1 MLPDQ
6 FGDPMDPQSDVELI
20 KAIYR
25 AEREAE
31 RIVREAEEVARALL
45 AAAETAARETVE
57 AKNLEI
63 TRGEKE
69 KREKETGETEK
80 EAQALLERTR
90 LQVESWVRRS
100 EPGIDSIADALL
112 ERILPS

>member
-6 FGDPMDPQSDVELI
+6 FGDPMDPQSDIELI

-31 RIVREAEEVARALL
+31 RIVREAEEAARALL

-90 LQVESWVRRS
+90 LQVEAWVRRS
-100 EPGIDSIADALL
+100 EPEIDSIADALL

>member
-1 MLPDQ
+1 ME
-6 FGDPMDPQSDVELI
+6 PQSDVELI

-31 RIVREAEEVARALL
+31 RIVREAEEAAKALL
-45 AAAETAARETVE
+45 AAAEAAAKAALE
-57 AKNLEI
+57 ARSLEFA
-63 TRGEKE
+63 RREKE
-69 KREKETGETEK
+69 KREKETVETEK
-80 EAQALLERTR
+80 EARALLERSR
-90 LQVESWVRRS
+90 LQVKGWVRRA

>member
-1 MLPDQ
+1 M
-6 FGDPMDPQSDVELI
+6 GPQSDVELM

-31 RIVREAEEVARALL
+31 RIVREAEEAAKSLL
-45 AAAETAARETVE
+45 AEAAAAARDTLE

-63 TRGEKE
+63 ARGKQE
-69 KREKETGETEK
+69 KREKEIAETEK

-90 LQVESWVRRS
+90 LQMKDWVRRS

-112 ERILPS
+112 DRILPS

>member
-1 MLPDQ
+1 M
-6 FGDPMDPQSDVELI
+6 GPQSDVELI
-20 KAIYR
+20 KTIYR

-31 RIVREAEEVARALL
+31 RIVREAEEAASALL
-45 AAAETAARETVE
+45 AAAETAARDSLE
-57 AKNLEI
+57 AKRLEAA
-63 TRGEKE
+63 RVEGE
-69 KREKETGETEK
+69 KREKEAKETEK

-90 LQVESWVRRS
+90 LTVEAWVRRS

>member
-6 FGDPMDPQSDVELI
+6 FGDPMGPQSDVELI

-31 RIVREAEEVARALL
+31 RIVREAEEAARALL

-90 LQVESWVRRS
+90 LQVEAWVRRS
-100 EPGIDSIADALL
+100 EPEIDSIADALL

>member
-1 MLPDQ
+1 M
-6 FGDPMDPQSDVELI
+6 GPQSDVELM

-25 AEREAE
+25 AEREAD
-31 RIVREAEEVARALL
+31 RIVREADEAARALL
-45 AAAETAARETVE
+45 AAEEEEARGVLE

-63 TRGEKE
+63 ARGERE
-69 KREKETGETEK
+69 KREKEAAETEK

-90 LQVESWVRRS
+90 LRMEAWVRRS

-112 ERILPS
+112 DRILPS

>member
-1 MLPDQ
+1 M
-6 FGDPMDPQSDVELI
+6 GPQSDVELM

-31 RIVREAEEVARALL
+31 RIVREAEEAARTLL
-45 AAAETAARETVE
+45 ATAESAARETLE
-57 AKNLEI
+57 AMNLEI
-63 TRGEKE
+63 DRCERE
-69 KREKETGETEK
+69 RREKEAAETEK

-90 LQVESWVRRS
+90 LQAEAWVRRA
-100 EPGIDSIADALL
+100 EPGIDAIAEALL

>member
-1 MLPDQ
+1 MEPH
-6 FGDPMDPQSDVELI
+6 SDVDLM

-31 RIVREAEEVARALL
+31 RIVREAEEAARALL
-45 AAAETAARETVE
+45 AEAESAARDTLE
-57 AKNLEI
+57 AKSHEFG
-63 TRGEKE
+63 RRERE
-69 KREKETGETEK
+69 KREKETAETEK

-100 EPGIDSIADALL
+100 EPEIDSIADALL
-112 ERILPS
+112 DRILPS

>member
-1 MLPDQ
+1 M
-6 FGDPMDPQSDVELI
+6 GPQSDVELI

-31 RIVREAEEVARALL
+31 RIVREAEEAARALL
-45 AAAETAARETVE
+45 AAAEAAARETVE

-63 TRGEKE
+63 TRGECE

-90 LQVESWVRRS
+90 LQVEAWVRRS
-100 EPGIDSIADALL
+100 EPEIDSIADVLL